1 MTKKGKNKKL
11 IALASVL
18 AVSCSC
24 GVAQAVATSDVFNA
38 PVAVYAENTVSPN
51 VQAFADAVADLKAA
65 ANGLS
70 NDEARINA
78 KVAELAW
85 AADVQY
91 GYVKMEGSE
100 ADPADKEVYD
110 EYEAIFADLFLAAK
124 NVDSAVN
131 NINNEDLIVYASE
144 KATYDAYFAYLTG
157 SLSAEEI
164 AIINNVGTGKRDTEK
179 KDAIDTY
186 FQNKLDAEQAAKNAV
201 NAVDKDAN
209 GDIVL
214 DSLTSINEAKAKV
227 EAVYGPVAD
236 LDQTKAADM
245 VALWNTLKGYE
256 DDYNALVEAYGE
268 VVTLIEGVWATYN
281 DGAKCVTIESAI
293 VDAEGAY
300 ALLSDAAD
308 NDQKAAVDA
317 ATAVN
322 STTKLAA
329 MRAELNARLQA
340 ISEVED
346 DIADI
351 EDPVIYDNA
360 KILVARGSF
369 DALPEEITSL
379 DATAVLAYVD
389 NYDDLV
395 KAEDDYAT
403 LVAAVKAIK
412 NDIAS
417 LAGKYADGSLTAK
430 FMTDIKLAKNDLKYA
445 EQKAEIENDDIR
457 PGTTYQEELEAYQ
470 TKYEA
475 AVVAA
480 GKVIVAIKAIPTPVT
495 LDSADEI
502 IAAEKAYA
510 ELKDEYKPFVSNY
523 ADLEAAREAL
533 NTITADVNAWKALVD
548 ALPAKDAV
556 TINDKAAI
564 EACVGAFDNYNFSAE
579 MVSYIT
585 NNLNDTW
592 VKYNDVKDALGVI
605 LGKIGDVADAYLVD
619 AIVNVGDDPDLA
631 AVGAF
636 ATAYEAADLLYK
648 DLTADELTYFA
659 ANYTDADAARLVAEV
674 KYEVYGVEAKI
685 AALPEVNALVL
696 ANYDAVAA
704 VNTTF
709 TALSQEKQAQVRN
722 ADKLADCVAR
732 MAEITGA
739 LDAWKEEVNAYVAGD
754 LAKVDL
760 DVIDDYKD
768 DYAAYDVDEQNYVQ
782 DAYDNLLAKAQIIE
796 DDIAALNDRIAD
808 MKVKLDNVNYSL
820 TANDRA
826 ELNSIKAAYDA
837 LHQSQKD
844 KVNYADIS
852 EGYNR
857 INVVD
862 YMEASIANLLA
873 DAKAGNLTADG
884 YVTYN
889 VINAVYFNLSDE
901 IKALITNADKLAEIK
916 AIYEADDA
924 VKFDIKALDAA
935 IKAAEQ
941 AIAANKDLIDANKDL
956 IDANKVLID
965 AMDAAYKAAD
975 QAIYDKIAEEVGKI
989 NDAVAAAD
997 GKLGEDIAKV
1007 AKDLADA
1014 LIRLDAKDGE
1024 LNDAI
1029 EALDKAYKAADKA
1042 LDDAIKA
1049 LDKKYG
1055 DLVKELKDMDTTL
1068 DGKIAKEVNDRI
1080 EAINGLRT
1088 ELTEAFTTA
1097 DGILSGKIEALAD
1110 RMTKAEA
1117 DIDALEAEVDALI
1130 AALDKEVADRE
1141 AADKKL
1147 EDKLMAE
1154 IKALNTK
1161 LVVASVVLAVFVAG
1175 LIACVVLLFLKK
1187 QDK

>member
-38 PVAVYAENTVSPN
+38 PVAVYAENTVSPK
-51 VQAFADAVADLKAA
+51 VQAFAEAIADLKAA
-65 ANGLS
+65 VNGLS
-70 NDEARINA
+70 DAEARINET
-78 KVAELAW
+78 VAELAW
-85 AADVQY
+85 AADVEY

-100 ADPADKEVYD
+100 VDPADKAVYD
-110 EYEAIFADLFLAAK
+110 KYETIFADLFLAAK

-144 KATYDAYFAYLTG
+144 KATYDAYFAYLTDG
-157 SLSAEEI
+157 SLSADEI
-164 AIINNVGTGKRDTEK
+164 AIINNVGNGKRDTEK

-186 FQNKLDAEQAAKNAV
+186 FADKLNAEQAAKD
-201 NAVDKDAN
+201 AVDAVYKSA
-209 GDIVL
+209 GEIVL
-214 DSLTSINEAKAKV
+214 NSIDSINTAKTAV
-227 EAVYGPVAD
+227 EAVYGPVAG

-256 DDYNALVEAYGE
+256 EAYEALVAEYEA
-268 VVTLIEGVWATYN
+268 VVDQINTVWATYDN
-281 DGAKCVTIESAI
+281 GAKCVTIESAI
-293 VDAEGAY
+293 VDAENAY
-300 ALLSDAAD
+300 AALDNAAD
-308 NDQKAAVDA
+308 NNQQAAVDA

-340 ISEVED
+340 ISDVED
-346 DIADI
+346 EIADI
-351 EDPVIYDNA
+351 ENPVIYDNA
-360 KILVARGSF
+360 KILNARGSF

-379 DATAVLAYVD
+379 DATAVLAYVN
-389 NYDDLV
+389 NYDVLV
-395 KAEDDYAT
+395 AAEEAYDA
-403 LVAAVKAIK
+403 LVAAVQAIK
-412 NDIAS
+412 DDIAS
-417 LAGKYADGSLTAK
+417 LEGKYADGSLTAK

-445 EQKAEIENDDIR
+445 EQKAEIENDTIR
-457 PGTTYQEELEAYQ
+457 TGVTYQAELEAYQ

-502 IAAEKAYA
+502 GAAEAAYA
-510 ELKDEYKPFVSNY
+510 ALKDEYKPFVSNY

-533 NTITADVNAWKALVD
+533 DTITADVKAWKALVE
-548 ALPAKDAV
+548 ALPDAADV

-564 EACVGAFDNYNFSAE
+564 EACVAAYDSYNFSAE
-579 MVSYIT
+579 MVQYIVNREAAT
-585 NNLNDTW
+585 LT
-592 VKYNDVKDALGVI
+592 KYNAVKDALGVI

-636 ATAYEAADLLYK
+636 ATAYEAADLLYNG
-648 DLTADELTYFA
+648 LTADEVAYFA
-659 ANYTDADAARLVAEV
+659 ANYVDADAARLVAEV
-674 KYEVYGVEAKI
+674 KYEIYGVEAKI

-696 ANYDAVAA
+696 ANYDAVTA

-722 ADKLADCVAR
+722 ADKLAACVAR

-768 DYAAYDVDEQNYVQ
+768 DYAAFDADEQNYVQ

-808 MKVKLDNVNYSL
+808 MKVKLDYAL

-844 KVNYADIS
+844 LVNYADIS

-941 AIAANKDLIDANKDL
+941 AIAANKDLIDTNKDL
-956 IDANKVLID
+956 IDANKGLID

-997 GKLGEDIAKV
+997 GKLGKDIEKV

-1024 LNDAI
+1024 LDDAI
-1029 EALDKAYKAADKA
+1029 EALDIAYKAADKV
-1042 LDDAIKA
+1042 LEDAIKA
-1049 LDKKYG
+1049 LDDKY
-1055 DLVKELKDMDTTL
+1055 DALVKTLQAMDTTL

-1088 ELTEAFTTA
+1088 ELTDAFTAA

-1117 DIDALEAEVDALI
+1117 DIDALEVEVDALI

-1161 LVVASVVLAVFVAG
+1161 LVVASVILAVFVAG